1 MKTLDNPFV
10 ISGYEGARYFC
21 DREVETAQLRHEIA
35 NGNNVALIATR
46 RMGKSGLIEHY
57 FSQPE
62 IQERYY
68 TFFIDIYD
76 IKSLREL
83 VRKLSREILLRLK
96 PAGVRAVEQFWQT
109 MRSIQSGISFSPK

>member
-1 MKTLDNPFV
+1 MKALDNPFV
-10 ISGYEGARYFC
+10 ISGYEGSHYFC
-21 DREVETAQLRHEIA
+21 DREKETAQLRHEIA
-35 NGNNVALIATR
+35 NGNNVALIAAR

-76 IKSLREL
+76 TKSLREL
-83 VRKLSREILLRLK
+83 VRKLSR
-96 PAGVRAVEQFWQT
+96 
-109 MRSIQSGISFSPK
+109 